1 MELVSNE
8 FNISQADSNVTKSN
22 GTAGIM
28 SDIFDYKVPDS
39 TIIQLRP
46 SDVIAAYFKDAS
58 AEMAATDAYEI
69 VVTDPNRIRN
79 EVIASGLYM
88 DIKTFDDRNK
98 VRKFGQ
104 SKTVKAGWHIFVRAK
119 ATTVLVNA
127 SCYFKVTALRLA
139 EL

>member
-1 MELVSNE
+1 MELDRAEV
-8 FNISQADSNVTKSN
+8 NISINDPNVTKSN
-22 GTAGIM
+22 GTAGVM
-28 SDIFDYKVPDS
+28 SDIFDYEVPYG

-46 SDVIAAYFKDAS
+46 NDVIAAYFKDAS
-58 AEMAATDAYEI
+58 AEMLATDGYEV
-69 VVTDPNRIRN
+69 VVTDPNKIRN
-79 EVIASGLYM
+79 EVVASGLYM

-104 SKTVKAGWHIFVRAK
+104 TKTVKAGWHIIIRAK

-127 SCYFKVTALRLA
+127 SCYFKLTALRLA